1 MKIIKYPEPW
11 LLAISTTHPTLGK
24 TWGFFKSKNSLS
36 SSTQDAFAFMRRIGE
51 FVTKCGL

>member
-24 TWGFFKSKNSLS
+24 TWGFFKGKNSLS
-36 SSTQDAFAFMRRIGE
+36 SSTEDAFCIYEEDWG
-51 FVTKCGL
+51 VL